1 MENIETRPWGTFQ
14 TILTNETNINEAHL
28 NDQSQSTDILPQF
41 KVKKIVVLPN
51 QKLSLQYHHHRS
63 EHWVVTQGKIIAQ
76 VGEDFFPLVR
86 NQSIFIPKG
95 AKHRIMNEENNV
107 AELIEV
113 QIGESVAE
121 SDIVRLQDV
130 YGRTN

>member
-1 MENIETRPWGTFQ
+1 MQTQPEIRPWGSFQ
-14 TILTNETNINEAHL
+14 TILTNEL
-28 NDQSQSTDILPQF
+28 DDMDMDQF
-41 KVKKIVVLPN
+41 KVKKIVVNPH

-63 EHWVVTQGKIIAQ
+63 EHWVITKGKIIAQ
-76 VGEDFFPLVR
+76 VGEDLFHLHR

-95 AKHRIMNEENNV
+95 SKHRIINESDNV

-121 SDIVRLQDV
+121 SDIVRLQDD
-130 YGRTN
+130 YGRTIF